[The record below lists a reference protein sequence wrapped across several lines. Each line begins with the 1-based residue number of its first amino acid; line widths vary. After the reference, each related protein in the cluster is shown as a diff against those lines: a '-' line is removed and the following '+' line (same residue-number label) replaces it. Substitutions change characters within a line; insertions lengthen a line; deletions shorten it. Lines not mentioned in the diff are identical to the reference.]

1 MLFNLLLASI
11 TILLGIF
18 LLFLAI
24 FNSFFTILVEIE
36 KTRLKLALTIPT
48 GAPITVAKD
57 VIEMLPVVIDKTI
70 SDLSK

>member
-1 MLFNLLLASI
+1 MLFKLLLASI
-11 TILLGIF
+11 TILLAVF

-48 GAPITVAKD
+48 GAPITVAND

>member
-1 MLFNLLLASI
+1 M
-11 TILLGIF
+11 GVF

-48 GAPITVAKD
+48 GAPITVAND